1 MIKHIIK
8 LIWNKKSNNALMLLE
23 IFLSFL
29 VLFAALSYVI
39 YNTDRLEIPIGFE
52 AENKLAIYLEK
63 DVKADSTEVADTR
76 IRLEKALSEMDNVI
90 SVGTCNSVSPYSRST
105 WQSGDDAQGFNISSR
120 YVYADE
126 DFQKTMKIRMLE
138 GRWFKEAESD
148 RKGESIVVN
157 KRFVDEYFP
166 GVSMIDSIIQFNG
179 DRKIIGVMEDYRYN
193 GQFEEPTNTLFFY
206 QPETHMEAVSVLLDM
221 EPNTPAAY
229 EEEINEV
236 VQDITKSTSFVIQ
249 DVSVLRKRANADTW
263 FSMIALIVIS
273 GFLCINVALGLF
285 GVLWYTINKR
295 RSEIG
300 LRRALGAHSTNIAS
314 QFTLEILILS
324 SLAIL
329 AGVLIAVQVPL
340 MKLLPLDSSVFYRAI
355 VFAILIILGIV
366 TICAV
371 YPSYQASKIHPAM
384 ALHED

>member
-1 MIKHIIK
+1 MIKHIFK
-8 LIWNKKSNNALMLLE
+8 LIWNKKGNNALMLLE

-39 YNTDRLEIPIGFE
+39 YNTDRLNVPIGFE
-52 AENKLAIYLEK
+52 PDNKLAIYLQR
-63 DVKADSTEVADTR
+63 DMNADSTETADTR
-76 IRLEKALSEMDNVI
+76 SRLKKSLQEMENVI
-90 SVGTCNSVSPYSRST
+90 SVGTCNAVSPYSRNT
-105 WQSGDDAQGFNISSR
+105 WQSGDDSQGFNISAR
-120 YVYADE
+120 YVYVDE
-126 DFQKTMKIRMLE
+126 DFQKTMGIRMLE
-138 GRWFKEAESD
+138 GRWFNENESE
-148 RKGESIVVN
+148 REGESIVVN
-157 KRFVDEYFP
+157 KRFMDEYFP
-166 GVSMIDSIIQFNG
+166 DKSMIDSMILYNG

-193 GQFEEPTNTLFFY
+193 GQFEEPTNTLFFF
-206 QPETHMEAVSVLLDM
+206 QSATDKEAVSILLDM

-229 EEEINEV
+229 EEKINQV
-236 VQDITKSTSFVIQ
+236 VQDVIKSSSFVIQ

-300 LRRALGAHSTNIAS
+300 LRRALGAHASNIAS

-329 AGVLIAVQVPL
+329 AGVLFAVQVPL
-340 MKLLPLDSSVFYRAI
+340 MKLMPLDSGIFYRAI
-355 VFAILIILGIV
+355 IYSVLIILGIV
-366 TICAV
+366 TICAL
-371 YPSYQASKIHPAM
+371 YPSHQASKIHPAT